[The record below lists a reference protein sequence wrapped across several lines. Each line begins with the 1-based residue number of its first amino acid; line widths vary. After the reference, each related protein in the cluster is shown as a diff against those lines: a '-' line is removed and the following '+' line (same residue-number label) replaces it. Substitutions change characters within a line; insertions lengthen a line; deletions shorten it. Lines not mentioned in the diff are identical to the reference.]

1 MAFRLILS
9 EIESNIKKIIA
20 QHGFQNVEFVVELA
34 KPGFGDF
41 TCNVAFLLA
50 KQLGKK
56 PYDIA
61 QIFAAD
67 YQKHLGNYLARSEAH
82 KSGYLNFYSNQATL
96 NNLIIKSS
104 LDENFGFIDIG
115 KKKSVVV
122 EHTSVNPN
130 KALHIGHIRNLVIGD
145 TVVRIL
151 KKTNHDVKVLNY
163 VDDSGLQ
170 VADIIVGFKY
180 GGFSESPQA
189 GQKFDHYCG
198 DQVYVKT
205 TEKYE
210 TDKKLGEYRH
220 KVLQDLENPNSELAK
235 FASMI
240 TRKVLAEQLKT
251 CWKMGVYYDCLNFES
266 QIIHSRLWDK
276 IFEMLKQMK
285 LAKFE
290 KEGKNKDCWVIEA
303 EGEEDKVLVRSNGVA
318 TYIAKDIP
326 YAAWKLGIVDDPFYY
341 KEYTKQS
348 NGTILWETTLDKN
361 NNQKMKFS
369 GQQVITVIDS
379 RQTRLQKIIT
389 SLVAKLKQE
398 KDTYSHLSYEAVT
411 LSSDTVATIGHE
423 IEGKQAQMSGRK
435 GIYINAD
442 EVIESLEKKI
452 FDEAKKRND
461 DLDNATLCKIASDV
475 ASGTLRYEMIKQDL
489 DKMITFDLKKS
500 LSLEGDTCSYLQY
513 SFARAS
519 RILEK
524 AGLEPKFDSSFELLR
539 TDHETDLLKMI
550 AKFDIC
556 INDAA
561 SNLSP
566 KVIARFCYDL
576 AVSFNSFYEHVPVL
590 DNENKDLVNERLCL
604 VYCFKSTLE
613 RALDLLGIATPQRM

>member
-1 MAFRLILS
+1 MAFLLILA
-9 EIESNIKKIIA
+9 EIKSNIKKIIS
-20 QHGFQNVEFVVELA
+20 QHGFKDVEFVVDIA

-61 QIFAAD
+61 QLFAED
-67 YQKHLGNYLARSEAH
+67 YTKHLGNCLAKAEAH
-82 KSGYLNFYSNQATL
+82 KSGYLNFYSNPKL

-104 LDENFGFIDIG
+104 LEKDYGFIDIG
-115 KKKSVVV
+115 KKKSVIV

-151 KKTNHDVKVLNY
+151 KKTSHDVKVLNY
-163 VDDSGLQ
+163 IDDSGLQ

-180 GGFSESPQA
+180 GGFSDSPPA

-198 DQVYVKT
+198 DEVYVKT

-210 TDKKLGEYRH
+210 ADKQFAEYRH
-220 KVLQDLENPNSELAK
+220 KVLQDLEDQNSELAK
-235 FASMI
+235 FASVI
-240 TRKVLAEQLKT
+240 TRKVLAEQLIT

-266 QIIHSRLWDK
+266 QIIHSKLWNK
-276 IFEMLKQMK
+276 IFEMLKKMN
-285 LAKFE
+285 LVKFE

-303 EGEEDKVLVRSNGVA
+303 QGEEDKVLVRSNGVA

-341 KEYTKQS
+341 KKYSEQS
-348 NGTILWETTLDKN
+348 NGTILWETTLEKN
-361 NNQKMKFS
+361 NNQKLEFR
-369 GQQVITVIDS
+369 GQKVITVIDS
-379 RQTRLQKIIT
+379 RQTRLQKII
-389 SLVAKLKQE
+389 SNLIAKLKPE
-398 KDTYSHLSYEAVT
+398 KDAYSHLSYEAVT
-411 LSSDTVATIGHE
+411 LSADTVKAIGHE

-442 EVIESLEKKI
+442 DVIESLEKRI
-452 FDEAKKRND
+452 FEEAKKRNA
-461 DLDNATLCKIASDV
+461 DLDSKTLSKIATDV
-475 ASGTLRYEMIKQDL
+475 AVGTLRYEMIKQDL
-489 DKMITFDLKKS
+489 DKIITFDLKKS

-513 SFARAS
+513 SYARAS

-524 AGLEPKFDSSFELLR
+524 AGFEPKFDSLFESLS
-539 TDHETDLLKMI
+539 TDHEINLLKMI

-561 SNLSP
+561 NNLSP

-590 DNENKDLVNERLCL
+590 DNENKELVNQRLCL

-613 RALDLLGIATPQRM
+613 KSLELLGIATPQRM

>member
-1 MAFRLILS
+1 LTFRLILA
-9 EIESNIKKIIA
+9 EIESNIKEIIA

-50 KQLGKK
+50 KQTGKK

-61 QIFAAD
+61 QQFAED
-67 YQKHLGNYLARSEAH
+67 YKKHLGTYLAKTEAH
-82 KSGYLNFYSNQATL
+82 KSGYLNFYSNQKEV

-104 LDENFGFIDIG
+104 LEKDFGFIDIG
-115 KKKSVVV
+115 KKKLVVV

-170 VADIIVGFKY
+170 IADIIVGFKY
-180 GGFSESPQA
+180 GGFSESTPA

-198 DQVYVKT
+198 DEVYVKT

-210 TDKKLGEYRH
+210 TDKQFAEYRH
-220 KVLQDLENPNSELAK
+220 KVLQDLENQNSELAK
-235 FASMI
+235 FASII

-266 QIIHSRLWDK
+266 QIIHSKLWDK
-276 IFEMLKQMK
+276 IFEMLKKMN
-285 LAKFE
+285 LVKFE
-290 KEGKNKDCWVIEA
+290 KEGKNKDCWIIEA
-303 EGEEDKVLVRSNGVA
+303 QGEEDKVLVRSNGVA

-326 YAAWKLGIVDDPFYY
+326 YAAWKLGIIDDPFYY
-341 KEYTKQS
+341 KKYSEQS
-348 NGTILWETTLDKN
+348 NGTILWETTLEKN
-361 NNQKMKFS
+361 NHQKLKFS
-369 GQQVITVIDS
+369 GQKVMTVIDS
-379 RQTRLQKIIT
+379 RQARLQKIIT
-389 SLVAKLKQE
+389 NLIAKLKPE
-398 KDTYSHLSYEAVT
+398 KDAYSHLSYESVT
-411 LSSDTVATIGHE
+411 LSADTVKAIGHE

-442 EVIESLEKKI
+442 EVIESLEKRI
-452 FDEAKKRND
+452 FEEAKKRNE
-461 DLDNATLCKIASDV
+461 DLDSNTLSKIATDV
-475 ASGTLRYEMIKQDL
+475 AVGTLRYEMIKQDL
-489 DKMITFDLKKS
+489 DKIITFDLKKS

-524 AGLEPKFDSSFELLR
+524 AGLEPQFDSSFELLS
-539 TDHETDLLKMI
+539 TDHEITLLKMI

-561 SNLSP
+561 NNLSP
-566 KVIARFCYDL
+566 KVIARFCYDI

-590 DNENKDLVNERLCL
+590 DNENKELVNQRLCL
-604 VYCFKSTLE
+604 VYCFKSTLKKSLE
-613 RALDLLGIATPQRM
+613 LLGIATPPRM

>member
-1 MAFRLILS
+1 MTFRKILAD
-9 EIESNIKKIIA
+9 IESNIKKIIT
-20 QHGFQNVEFVVELA
+20 QNGFQEVGFVVELA

-50 KQLGKK
+50 KKLGKK

-61 QIFAAD
+61 MQFAVD
-67 YQKHLGNYLARSEAH
+67 YKKYLGDYLAKTEAH
-82 KSGYLNFYSNQATL
+82 ESGYLNFFSNQKL
-96 NNLIIKSS
+96 NGLIIKSS
-104 LDENFGFIDIG
+104 LDKDFGFIDIG
-115 KKKSVVV
+115 KKKSVIV

-163 VDDSGLQ
+163 IDDSGLQ

-180 GGFSESPQA
+180 GGFSEVPQA

-198 DQVYVKT
+198 DEVYVKT

-210 TDKKLGEYRH
+210 SDKKLDEYRH
-220 KVLQDLENPNSELAK
+220 KVLQELEDPNSDLAK
-235 FASMI
+235 FASVI

-266 QIIHSRLWDK
+266 QIIHSKLWDK
-276 IFEMLKQMK
+276 IFEMLKKMN
-285 LAKFE
+285 LVKFE

-341 KEYTKQS
+341 KEYAKQS
-348 NGTILWETTLDKN
+348 DGTILWETTLDKN
-361 NNQKMKFS
+361 NNKKIKFN

-389 SLVAKLKQE
+389 SLMAQLKQ
-398 KDTYSHLSYEAVT
+398 DTDSYSHLSYEAVT
-411 LSSDTVATIGHE
+411 LSADTVTTIGHE

-442 EVIESLEKKI
+442 EVIETLEKKI

-461 DLDNATLCKIASDV
+461 DLDNDTLSKIATDV
-475 ASGTLRYEMIKQDL
+475 AAGTLRYEMIKQDL

-524 AGLEPKFDSSFELLR
+524 AQLKPKFDSSFELLR
-539 TDHETDLLKMI
+539 TDHEINLLKMI
-550 AKFDIC
+550 ARFDIC

-590 DNENKDLVNERLCL
+590 DNENKELVNERLCL

-613 RALDLLGIATPQRM
+613 RALELLGIATPQRM

>member
-1 MAFRLILS
+1 MAFRLILA
-9 EIESNIKKIIA
+9 EIKSNIKKIIS
-20 QHGFQNVEFVVELA
+20 QHGFQDVEFVVDLA

-61 QIFAAD
+61 QLFAED
-67 YQKHLGNYLARSEAH
+67 YTKHLGNYLAKAEAH
-82 KSGYLNFYSNQATL
+82 KSGYLNFYSDPKL

-104 LDENFGFIDIG
+104 LEKDFGFIDIG

-163 VDDSGLQ
+163 IDDSGLQ

-180 GGFSESPQA
+180 GGFSDSPPA

-198 DQVYVKT
+198 DEVYVKT
-205 TEKYE
+205 TAKYE
-210 TDKKLGEYRH
+210 ADKQFAESRH
-220 KVLQDLENPNSELAK
+220 KVLQDLEDPNSELAK
-235 FASMI
+235 FASVI
-240 TRKVLAEQLKT
+240 TRKVLAEQLTT
-251 CWKMGVYYDCLNFES
+251 CWKMGIYYNCLNFES
-266 QIIHSRLWDK
+266 QIIHSKLWDK
-276 IFEMLKQMK
+276 IFEMLKKMN
-285 LAKFE
+285 LVKFE

-303 EGEEDKVLVRSNGVA
+303 QGEEDKVLVRSNGVA

-341 KEYTKQS
+341 KKYSVQP
-348 NGTILWETTLDKN
+348 NGTVLWETTLEKN
-361 NNQKMKFS
+361 NNQKLEFN
-369 GQQVITVIDS
+369 GQKVITVIDS
-379 RQTRLQKIIT
+379 RQIRLQKII
-389 SLVAKLKQE
+389 SNLIAKLKSE
-398 KDTYSHLSYEAVT
+398 KDAYSHLSYEAVT
-411 LSSDTVATIGHE
+411 LSADTVKAIGHE

-442 EVIESLEKKI
+442 DVIESLEKRI
-452 FDEAKKRND
+452 FEEAKKRNT
-461 DLDNATLCKIASDV
+461 DLDSKTLSKIATDV
-475 ASGTLRYEMIKQDL
+475 AVGTLRYEMIKQDL

-513 SFARAS
+513 AYARAS

-524 AGLEPKFDSSFELLR
+524 ADFEPKFDSLFESLS
-539 TDHETDLLKMI
+539 TDHEINLLKMI

-561 SNLSP
+561 NNLSP

-590 DNENKDLVNERLCL
+590 DNENKDLVNQRLCL

-613 RALDLLGIATPQRM
+613 KSLELLGIATPQRM

>member
-1 MAFRLILS
+1 MSFRLVLS
-9 EIESNIKKIIA
+9 EIESNIKKIIK
-20 QHGFQNVEFVVELA
+20 QHGFKEVEFVVELA

-50 KQLGKK
+50 KQAGKK

-61 QIFAAD
+61 QMFAKD
-67 YQKHLGNYLARSEAH
+67 YQTYLGDYLAKAEAH
-82 KSGYLNFYSNQATL
+82 KSGYLNFFSNQKL
-96 NNLIIKSS
+96 NGLIIKSS
-104 LDENFGFIDIG
+104 LEKNFGFIDIG
-115 KKKSVVV
+115 KKKSVIV

-145 TVVRIL
+145 AVVRIL
-151 KKTNHDVKVLNY
+151 KKTNHYVKVLNY
-163 VDDSGLQ
+163 IDDSGLQ
-170 VADIIVGFKY
+170 VTDIIVGFKY
-180 GGFSESPQA
+180 GGFSDTPPS
-189 GQKFDHYCG
+189 GKKFDHYCG
-198 DQVYVKT
+198 DEVYVKT

-210 TDKKLGEYRH
+210 SDKQFAEYRN
-220 KVLQDLENPNSELAK
+220 KVLQDLENPSSELAR
-235 FASMI
+235 FANTI

-266 QIIHSRLWDK
+266 QIIHSKLWDK
-276 IFEMLKQMK
+276 IFEILKKMN
-285 LAKFE
+285 LVKFE
-290 KEGKNKDCWVIEA
+290 KEGKNANCWVIET

-341 KEYTKQS
+341 KKYNTQA
-348 NGTILWETTLDKN
+348 NGATLWETTLEKN
-361 NNQKMKFS
+361 TNQKLIFS
-369 GQQVITVIDS
+369 GQKVITVIDS

-389 SLVAKLKQE
+389 NLIAKLKPE
-398 KDTYSHLSYEAVT
+398 KGSYSHLSYETVT
-411 LSSDTVATIGHE
+411 LSADTVKEIGHE

-442 EVIESLEKKI
+442 NVIESLEKRI
-452 FDEAKKRND
+452 FEEAKKRNA
-461 DLDNATLCKIASDV
+461 DLDNNTLSKIATDV
-475 ASGTLRYEMIKQDL
+475 AVGTLRYEMIKQDL
-489 DKMITFDLKKS
+489 DKIITFDLKKS

-524 AGLEPKFDSSFELLR
+524 AGLEPKFDSLFEFLS
-539 TDHETDLLKMI
+539 TEYEINLLKMI
-550 AKFDIC
+550 GKFDIC
-556 INDAA
+556 VNDAA
-561 SNLSP
+561 NNLSP

-590 DNENKDLVNERLCL
+590 DNDNKDLVNQRLCL

-613 RALDLLGIATPQRM
+613 RALELLGIATPQRM

>member
-1 MAFRLILS
+1 LTLRLILT

-20 QHGFQNVEFVVELA
+20 QHGFREVEFVVELA

-50 KQLGKK
+50 KQAGKK

-61 QIFAAD
+61 QIVAED
-67 YQKHLGNYLARSEAH
+67 YKKYLGNYLAKTEAH
-82 KSGYLNFYSNQATL
+82 KSGYLNFHSNQKL
-96 NNLIIKSS
+96 NNLIIKAS

-115 KKKSVVV
+115 KKKSVIV

-145 TVVRIL
+145 IVVRIL
-151 KKTNHDVKVLNY
+151 KKTNHDVKILNY

-180 GGFSESPQA
+180 GGFSEAPPNEK
-189 GQKFDHYCG
+189 KFDHYCG
-198 DQVYVKT
+198 DEVYVKT

-210 TDKKLGEYRH
+210 SDKQFAEYRH
-220 KVLQDLENPNSELAK
+220 KVLQALEDPNSELAK
-235 FASMI
+235 FANII

-266 QIIHSRLWDK
+266 QIIHSKLWDK
-276 IFEMLKQMK
+276 IFEMLKKMS
-285 LAKFE
+285 LVRFE
-290 KEGKNKDCWVIEA
+290 KEGKNTNCWVIEA
-303 EGEEDKVLVRSNGVA
+303 QGEEDKVLVRSNGVA

-326 YAAWKLGIVDDPFYY
+326 YAAWKLGIIDDPFYY
-341 KEYTKQS
+341 KKYSTQP
-348 NGTILWETTLDKN
+348 NGTMLWETTLEKN
-361 NNQKMKFS
+361 NNQKLKFS
-369 GQQVITVIDS
+369 GQKVITVIDS

-389 SLVAKLKQE
+389 SLITKLKPE
-398 KDTYSHLSYEAVT
+398 KDAYSHLSYESVT
-411 LSSDTVATIGHE
+411 LSADTVKAIGHE

-442 EVIESLEKKI
+442 DVIESLEKRI
-452 FDEAKKRND
+452 FEEAKKRNT
-461 DLDNATLCKIASDV
+461 DLANDTLSKIAADV
-475 ASGTLRYEMIKQDL
+475 AVGTLRYEMIKQDL
-489 DKMITFDLKKS
+489 DKIITFDLKKS

-513 SFARAS
+513 SYARAS

-524 AGLEPKFDSSFELLR
+524 AGSEPKFDSSFELLS
-539 TDHETDLLKMI
+539 TDYETNLLKMI

-561 SNLSP
+561 NNLSP
-566 KVIARFCYDL
+566 KVVARFCYDL

-590 DNENKDLVNERLCL
+590 DNDNKEIVNQRLCL

-613 RALDLLGIATPQRM
+613 RALDLLGIATPRRM

>member
-1 MAFRLILS
+1 MTFKLILT
-9 EIESNIKKIIA
+9 EIDSNIKKIIT
-20 QHGFQNVEFVVELA
+20 QHGFREVEFVVELA

-50 KQLGKK
+50 KQAGKK

-61 QIFAAD
+61 QIIAED
-67 YQKHLGNYLARSEAH
+67 YKKYLGNYLAKAEAH
-82 KSGYLNFYSNQATL
+82 KSGYLNFHSNQKL

-115 KKKSVVV
+115 KKKSVIV

-145 TVVRIL
+145 IVVRIL
-151 KKTNHDVKVLNY
+151 KKTNHDVKILNY

-180 GGFSESPQA
+180 GGFSESPPNEK
-189 GQKFDHYCG
+189 KFDHYCG
-198 DQVYVKT
+198 DEVYVKT

-210 TDKKLGEYRH
+210 SDKQFAEYRH
-220 KVLQDLENPNSELAK
+220 KVLQALEDPNSDLAK
-235 FASMI
+235 FANVI

-266 QIIHSRLWDK
+266 QIIHSKLWDK
-276 IFEMLKQMK
+276 IFEMLKKMS
-285 LAKFE
+285 LARFE
-290 KEGKNKDCWVIEA
+290 KEGKNTNCWVIEA
-303 EGEEDKVLVRSNGVA
+303 QGEEDKVLVRSNGVA

-326 YAAWKLGIVDDPFYY
+326 YAAWKLGIIDDPFYY
-341 KEYTKQS
+341 KKYCTQS
-348 NGTILWETTLDKN
+348 NSTILWETTLEKN
-361 NNQKMKFS
+361 NNQKLKFS
-369 GQQVITVIDS
+369 GQKVITVIDS

-389 SLVAKLKQE
+389 SLITKLKSE
-398 KDTYSHLSYEAVT
+398 KDAYSHLSYESVT
-411 LSSDTVATIGHE
+411 LSADTVKAIGHE

-442 EVIESLEKKI
+442 DVIESLEKRI
-452 FDEAKKRND
+452 FEEAKKRNT
-461 DLDNATLCKIASDV
+461 DLDNDALSKIAADV
-475 ASGTLRYEMIKQDL
+475 AVGTLRYEMIKQDL
-489 DKMITFDLKKS
+489 DKIITFDLKKS

-513 SFARAS
+513 SYARAS

-524 AGLEPKFDSSFELLR
+524 ADSEPKFDSSFELLS
-539 TDHETDLLKMI
+539 TDYETNLLKMI

-561 SNLSP
+561 NNLSP
-566 KVIARFCYDL
+566 KVVARFCYDL

-590 DNENKDLVNERLCL
+590 DNDNKEIVNQRLCL

-613 RALDLLGIATPQRM
+613 RALDLLGIATPRRM

>member
-1 MAFRLILS
+1 MAFLLILA
-9 EIESNIKKIIA
+9 EIKSNIKKIIS
-20 QHGFQNVEFVVELA
+20 QHGFQDVEFVVDLA

-61 QIFAAD
+61 QLFAED
-67 YQKHLGNYLARSEAH
+67 YTKHLGNYLAKAEAH
-82 KSGYLNFYSNQATL
+82 KSGYLNFYSNPKL

-104 LDENFGFIDIG
+104 LEKDYGFIDIG
-115 KKKSVVV
+115 KKKSVIV

-163 VDDSGLQ
+163 IDDSGLQ

-180 GGFSESPQA
+180 GGFSDSPPA

-198 DQVYVKT
+198 DEVYVKT

-210 TDKKLGEYRH
+210 ADKQFAEYRH
-220 KVLQDLENPNSELAK
+220 KVLQDLEDPNSELAK
-235 FASMI
+235 FASVI
-240 TRKVLAEQLKT
+240 TRKVLAEQLIT

-266 QIIHSRLWDK
+266 QIIHSKLWNK
-276 IFEMLKQMK
+276 IFEMLKKMN
-285 LAKFE
+285 LVKFE

-303 EGEEDKVLVRSNGVA
+303 QGEEDKVLVRSNGVA

-341 KEYTKQS
+341 KKYSVQS
-348 NGTILWETTLDKN
+348 NGTVLWETTLEKN
-361 NNQKMKFS
+361 NDQKLEFS
-369 GQQVITVIDS
+369 GQKVITVIDS
-379 RQTRLQKIIT
+379 RQTRLQKII
-389 SLVAKLKQE
+389 SNLIAKLKPE
-398 KDTYSHLSYEAVT
+398 KDAYSHLSYEAVT
-411 LSSDTVATIGHE
+411 LSADTVKAIGHE

-442 EVIESLEKKI
+442 DVIESLEKRI
-452 FDEAKKRND
+452 FEEAKKRNA
-461 DLDNATLCKIASDV
+461 DLDSKTLSKIATDV
-475 ASGTLRYEMIKQDL
+475 AVGTLRYEMIKQDL
-489 DKMITFDLKKS
+489 DKIITFDLKKS

-513 SFARAS
+513 SYARAS

-524 AGLEPKFDSSFELLR
+524 AGFEPKFDSLFESLS
-539 TDHETDLLKMI
+539 TDHEINLLKMI

-561 SNLSP
+561 NNLSP

-590 DNENKDLVNERLCL
+590 DNENKELVNQRLCL

-613 RALDLLGIATPQRM
+613 KSLELLGIATPQRM

>member
-1 MAFRLILS
+1 MAFRLILA
-9 EIESNIKKIIA
+9 EIESNIKKIIS
-20 QHGFQNVEFVVELA
+20 QHGFQDVEFVVDLA

-61 QIFAAD
+61 QLFAED
-67 YQKHLGNYLARSEAH
+67 YKKHLGTYLVKAESH
-82 KSGYLNFYSNQATL
+82 KSGYLNFYSNQEKL

-104 LDENFGFIDIG
+104 LEKDFGFIDIG

-163 VDDSGLQ
+163 IDDSGLQ

-180 GGFSESPQA
+180 GGFSDAPPA

-198 DQVYVKT
+198 DEVYVKT
-205 TEKYE
+205 TAKYE
-210 TDKKLGEYRH
+210 ADKQFAEYRH
-220 KVLQDLENPNSELAK
+220 KVLQDLEDQNSELAK
-235 FASMI
+235 FAGVI

-266 QIIHSRLWDK
+266 QIIHSKLWDK
-276 IFEMLKQMK
+276 IFEMLKKMN
-285 LAKFE
+285 LVKFE

-303 EGEEDKVLVRSNGVA
+303 QGEEDKVLVRSNGVA

-341 KEYTKQS
+341 KKYSEQS
-348 NGTILWETTLDKN
+348 NGTILLETTLEKN
-361 NNQKMKFS
+361 NNQKLAFS
-369 GQQVITVIDS
+369 GQKVITVIDS
-379 RQTRLQKIIT
+379 RQTRLQKIIS
-389 SLVAKLKQE
+389 SLIAKLKPE
-398 KDTYSHLSYEAVT
+398 KDAYSHLSYEAVT
-411 LSSDTVATIGHE
+411 LSADTVKTIGHE

-435 GIYINAD
+435 GLYINAD
-442 EVIESLEKKI
+442 DVIESLEKRI
-452 FDEAKKRND
+452 FEEAKKRNE
-461 DLDNATLCKIASDV
+461 DLDRKTLSKIATDV
-475 ASGTLRYEMIKQDL
+475 AVGTLRYEMIKQDL
-489 DKMITFDLKKS
+489 DKIITFDLKKS

-513 SFARAS
+513 SYARAS

-524 AGLEPKFDSSFELLR
+524 AGFEPKFDSLFELLI
-539 TDHETDLLKMI
+539 TDHEINLLKMI

-561 SNLSP
+561 NNLSP

-590 DNENKDLVNERLCL
+590 DNENKDLVNQRLCL

-613 RALDLLGIATPQRM
+613 KSLELLGIATPQRM

>member
-1 MAFRLILS
+1 MTFRLILA
-9 EIESNIKKIIA
+9 EIESNIKEIIA

-50 KQLGKK
+50 KQAGKK

-61 QIFAAD
+61 QQFAED
-67 YQKHLGNYLARSEAH
+67 YKKHLGDYLAKAEAH
-82 KSGYLNFYSNQATL
+82 KSGYLNFYSNQKEV

-104 LDENFGFIDIG
+104 LEKDYGFIDIG
-115 KKKSVVV
+115 KKKSIIV

-130 KALHIGHIRNLVIGD
+130 KALHVGHIRNLVIGD

-180 GGFSESPQA
+180 GGFSESPPA
-189 GQKFDHYCG
+189 EQKFDHYCG
-198 DQVYVKT
+198 DEVYVKT

-210 TDKKLGEYRH
+210 VDKQFAEYRQ

-235 FASMI
+235 FASVI

-266 QIIHSRLWDK
+266 QIIHSKLWEK
-276 IFEMLKQMK
+276 IFEMLKKMN
-285 LAKFE
+285 LIKFE
-290 KEGKNKDCWVIEA
+290 KEGKNKDCWVVEA
-303 EGEEDKVLVRSNGVA
+303 QGEEDKVLVRSNGVA

-326 YAAWKLGIVDDPFYY
+326 YATWKLGIVDDPFYY
-341 KEYTKQS
+341 KKYSEQS
-348 NGTILWETTLDKN
+348 NGTILWETTLEKN
-361 NNQKMKFS
+361 NNQKLKFS
-369 GQQVITVIDS
+369 GQKVITVIDS
-379 RQTRLQKIIT
+379 RQARLQKIIT
-389 SLVAKLKQE
+389 NLIAKLKPE
-398 KDTYSHLSYEAVT
+398 KDAYSHLSYESVT
-411 LSSDTVATIGHE
+411 LSADTVKAIGHE

-435 GIYINAD
+435 GVYINAD
-442 EVIESLEKKI
+442 EVIESLEKRI
-452 FDEAKKRND
+452 FEEAKKRND
-461 DLDNATLCKIASDV
+461 DLDSNILSKIATDV
-475 ASGTLRYEMIKQDL
+475 AVGTLRYEMIKQDL
-489 DKMITFDLKKS
+489 DKIITFDLKKS

-524 AGLEPKFDSSFELLR
+524 AGFEPKFDSLFELLS
-539 TDHETDLLKMI
+539 TDHEVNLLKMI

-561 SNLSP
+561 NNLSP

-590 DNENKDLVNERLCL
+590 DNENKDLVNQRLCL

-613 RALDLLGIATPQRM
+613 KSLELLGIATPQRM

>member
-1 MAFRLILS
+1 MTFRLILS
-9 EIESNIKKIIA
+9 EIESNIKKIIT
-20 QHGFQNVEFVVELA
+20 QHGFQEVEFVVELA

-50 KQLGKK
+50 KKLGKK

-61 QIFAAD
+61 QLFAED
-67 YQKHLGNYLARSEAH
+67 YKKYLGNYLAKAEAH
-82 KSGYLNFYSNQATL
+82 KSGYLNFHSNQKL
-96 NNLIIKSS
+96 NGLIIKSS
-104 LDENFGFIDIG
+104 LDENFGCIDIG

-145 TVVRIL
+145 TVARIL
-151 KKTNHDVKVLNY
+151 KKTNHDVKILNY

-180 GGFSESPQA
+180 GGFTEAPTT

-198 DQVYVKT
+198 DEVYVKI

-210 TDKKLGEYRH
+210 SDKQFAEYRH
-220 KVLQDLENPNSELAK
+220 KVLQDLEDPNSELAP
-235 FASMI
+235 FASII

-266 QIIHSRLWDK
+266 QIIHSKLWDK
-276 IFEMLKQMK
+276 IFETLKKMN
-285 LAKFE
+285 LVKFE
-290 KEGKNKDCWVIEA
+290 KEGKNANCWIIKV

-341 KEYTKQS
+341 KKYSIQS
-348 NGTILWETTLDKN
+348 NDTVLWETTLEKN
-361 NNQKMKFS
+361 NNQKLKFS
-369 GQQVITVIDS
+369 GQKVVTVIDS
-379 RQTRLQKIIT
+379 RQARLQKIIT
-389 SLVAKLKQE
+389 NLITKLKPE
-398 KDTYSHLSYEAVT
+398 KDAYSHLSYETVT
-411 LSSDTVATIGHE
+411 LSSDTVKAIGHE
-423 IEGKQAQMSGRK
+423 IEGKQTQMSGRK

-442 EVIESLEKKI
+442 EVIESLEKRI
-452 FDEAKKRND
+452 FEEAKKRNA
-461 DLDNATLCKIASDV
+461 DLDNNTLSKIATDV
-475 ASGTLRYEMIKQDL
+475 AVGTLRYEMIKQDL
-489 DKMITFDLKKS
+489 DKIITFDLKKS

-513 SFARAS
+513 SYARAS

-524 AGLEPKFDSSFELLR
+524 AGFEPRFDSLFEMLS
-539 TDHETDLLKMI
+539 TDYEINLLKMI
-550 AKFDIC
+550 AKFGIC
-556 INDAA
+556 VNDAA
-561 SNLSP
+561 NNLSP

-576 AVSFNSFYEHVPVL
+576 AVSFNSFYEHVSVL
-590 DNENKDLVNERLCL
+590 DNDNKDLVNQRLCL
-604 VYCFKSTLE
+604 VYCFKLTLE

>member
-1 MAFRLILS
+1 LAFRLILS

-20 QHGFQNVEFVVELA
+20 QHSFKDVAFVVEPA
-34 KPGFGDF
+34 KSGFGDF

-56 PYDIA
+56 PYEIA
-61 QIFAAD
+61 QLFAAD
-67 YQKHLGNYLARSEAH
+67 YEKHLGDYLAKAEAH
-82 KSGYLNFYSNQATL
+82 KSGYLNFYSNQEKL

-104 LDENFGFIDIG
+104 LEKDFGFIDIG
-115 KKKSVVV
+115 KKKSVIV

-163 VDDSGLQ
+163 IDDSGLQ

-180 GGFSESPQA
+180 GGFSESSPA
-189 GQKFDHYCG
+189 EQKFDHYCG
-198 DQVYVKT
+198 DEVYVKT

-210 TDKKLGEYRH
+210 TDKQFAEYRH
-220 KVLQDLENPNSELAK
+220 KVLQDLEDQNSELAR
-235 FASMI
+235 FAGII

-266 QIIHSRLWDK
+266 QIIHSKLWDK
-276 IFEMLKQMK
+276 IFEMLKQMNQV
-285 LAKFE
+285 KFE
-290 KEGKNKDCWVIEA
+290 KEGKNVNCWVIEV

-341 KEYTKQS
+341 KKYGVQS
-348 NGTILWETTLDKN
+348 NGTVLWETTLEKN
-361 NNQKMKFS
+361 NNQKLKFS
-369 GQQVITVIDS
+369 SQKVITVIDS
-379 RQTRLQKIIT
+379 RQTRLQKIIS
-389 SLVAKLKQE
+389 SLIAKLKPE
-398 KDTYSHLSYEAVT
+398 KDAYSHLRYEAVT
-411 LSSDTVATIGHE
+411 LSADTVKTIGHE

-442 EVIESLEKKI
+442 DVIESLEKRI
-452 FDEAKKRND
+452 FEEAKKRNE
-461 DLDNATLCKIASDV
+461 DLDNNTLSKISTDV
-475 ASGTLRYEMIKQDL
+475 AVGTLRYEMIKQDL
-489 DKMITFDLKKS
+489 DKIITFDLKKS

-513 SFARAS
+513 SYARAS

-524 AGLEPKFDSSFELLR
+524 AGFEPKFDSLFELLS
-539 TDHETDLLKMI
+539 TEHEVNLLKMI

-556 INDAA
+556 VNDAA
-561 SNLSP
+561 NNLSP

-576 AVSFNSFYEHVPVL
+576 AVFFNSFYEHVPVL
-590 DNENKDLVNERLCL
+590 DNDNKELVNQRLCL

-613 RALDLLGIATPQRM
+613 KSLELLGIATPQRM

>member
-1 MAFRLILS
+1 MQR
-9 EIESNIKKIIA
+9 
-20 QHGFQNVEFVVELA
+20 GFKEVEFVVELA

-50 KQLGKK
+50 KQAGKK
-56 PYDIA
+56 PYEIA
-61 QIFAAD
+61 QIFAKD
-67 YQKHLGNYLARSEAH
+67 YQTHLGDYLAKAEAH
-82 KSGYLNFYSNQATL
+82 KSGYLNFFSNQKL
-96 NNLIIKSS
+96 NGLIIKSS
-104 LDENFGFIDIG
+104 LEKNFGFIDIG
-115 KKKSVVV
+115 KKKSVIV

-145 TVVRIL
+145 AVVRIL
-151 KKTNHDVKVLNY
+151 KKTNHYVKVLNY
-163 VDDSGLQ
+163 IDDSGLQ

-180 GGFSESPQA
+180 GGFSETAPL
-189 GQKFDHYCG
+189 GKKFDHYCG
-198 DQVYVKT
+198 DEVYVKT

-210 TDKKLGEYRH
+210 ADKQFAEYRH
-220 KVLQDLENPNSELAK
+220 KVLKDLENPSSDLAK

-240 TRKVLAEQLKT
+240 IRKVIEEQLKT
-251 CWKMGVYYDCLNFES
+251 CWKMRVYYDCLNFES
-266 QIIHSRLWDK
+266 QIIHSKLWDK
-276 IFEMLKQMK
+276 IFEMLKKMN
-285 LAKFE
+285 LVKFE
-290 KEGKNKDCWVIEA
+290 KEGKNANCWVIEA

-341 KEYTKQS
+341 RKYSTQA
-348 NGTILWETTLDKN
+348 NGDTLWETTLEKN
-361 NNQKMKFS
+361 TNQKLTFS
-369 GQQVITVIDS
+369 GQKVITVIDS

-389 SLVAKLKQE
+389 NLIAKLKPE
-398 KDTYSHLSYEAVT
+398 KGSYSHLSYEAVT
-411 LSSDTVATIGHE
+411 LSADTVKEIGHQ

-442 EVIESLEKKI
+442 NVIESLEKRI
-452 FDEAKKRND
+452 FEEAKKRNE
-461 DLDNATLCKIASDV
+461 DLDNDTLSKITTDV
-475 ASGTLRYEMIKQDL
+475 AVGTLRYEMIKQDL
-489 DKMITFDLKKS
+489 DKIITFDLKKS

-524 AGLEPKFDSSFELLR
+524 AGFEPKFDSLFELLC
-539 TDHETDLLKMI
+539 TEYETNLLKMI

-556 INDAA
+556 VNDAA
-561 SNLSP
+561 NNLSP

-590 DNENKDLVNERLCL
+590 DNDNKDLVNQRLCL

-613 RALDLLGIATPQRM
+613 RALDLLGITTPRRM

>member
-9 EIESNIKKIIA
+9 EIESNIKKIISH
-20 QHGFQNVEFVVELA
+20 HGFQDVGFVVEPA
-34 KPGFGDF
+34 KLGFGDF

-61 QIFAAD
+61 QLFAED
-67 YQKHLGNYLARSEAH
+67 YKKHLGDYLAKAEAH
-82 KSGYLNFYSNQATL
+82 KSGYLNFYSNQEKL

-104 LDENFGFIDIG
+104 LEKDFGFIDIG

-163 VDDSGLQ
+163 IDDSGLQ

-180 GGFSESPQA
+180 GGFSDAPPA

-198 DQVYVKT
+198 DEVYVKT
-205 TEKYE
+205 TAKYE
-210 TDKKLGEYRH
+210 ADKQFAESRH
-220 KVLQDLENPNSELAK
+220 KVLQDLEDQNSELAK
-235 FASMI
+235 FAGVI

-266 QIIHSRLWDK
+266 QIIHSKLWDK
-276 IFEMLKQMK
+276 IFEMLKKMN
-285 LAKFE
+285 LVKFE

-303 EGEEDKVLVRSNGVA
+303 QGEEDKILVRSNGVA

-341 KEYTKQS
+341 KKYSTQS
-348 NGTILWETTLDKN
+348 NGTVLWETTLEKN
-361 NNQKMKFS
+361 NNQKLKFS
-369 GQQVITVIDS
+369 GQKVITVVDS
-379 RQTRLQKIIT
+379 RQTRLQKIIS
-389 SLVAKLKQE
+389 SLIAKLKPE
-398 KDTYSHLSYEAVT
+398 KDAYSHLSYEAVT
-411 LSSDTVATIGHE
+411 LSADTVKTIGHE

-435 GIYINAD
+435 GLYINAD
-442 EVIESLEKKI
+442 DVIESLEKRI
-452 FDEAKKRND
+452 FEEAKKRNK
-461 DLDNATLCKIASDV
+461 DLDSNTLSKIATDV
-475 ASGTLRYEMIKQDL
+475 AVGTLRYEMIKQDL
-489 DKMITFDLKKS
+489 DKIITFDLKKS

-513 SFARAS
+513 SYARAS

-524 AGLEPKFDSSFELLR
+524 AGFEPKFDSLFELLI
-539 TDHETDLLKMI
+539 TDHEINLLKMI

-561 SNLSP
+561 NNLSP

-590 DNENKDLVNERLCL
+590 DNENKDLVNQRLCL

-613 RALDLLGIATPQRM
+613 KSLELLGIATPQRM

>member
-1 MAFRLILS
+1 MAFRLILA
-9 EIESNIKKIIA
+9 EIESNIKKIIS
-20 QHGFQNVEFVVELA
+20 QHGFQDVEFVVDLA

-61 QIFAAD
+61 QLFAED
-67 YQKHLGNYLARSEAH
+67 YKKHLGDYLAKAEAH
-82 KSGYLNFYSNQATL
+82 KSGYLNFYSNQEKL

-104 LDENFGFIDIG
+104 LEKDFGFIDIG

-163 VDDSGLQ
+163 IDDSGLQ

-180 GGFSESPQA
+180 GGFSDAPPA

-198 DQVYVKT
+198 DEVYVKT
-205 TEKYE
+205 TAKYE
-210 TDKKLGEYRH
+210 ADKQFAESRH
-220 KVLQDLENPNSELAK
+220 KVLQDLEDQNSELAK
-235 FASMI
+235 FAGVI

-266 QIIHSRLWDK
+266 QIIYSKLWDK
-276 IFEMLKQMK
+276 IFEMLKKMN
-285 LAKFE
+285 LVKFE

-303 EGEEDKVLVRSNGVA
+303 QGEEDKVLVRSNGVA

-341 KEYTKQS
+341 KKYSEQS
-348 NGTILWETTLDKN
+348 NGTVLWETTLEKN
-361 NNQKMKFS
+361 NNQKLKFS
-369 GQQVITVIDS
+369 GQKVITVIDS
-379 RQTRLQKIIT
+379 RQTRLQKIIS
-389 SLVAKLKQE
+389 SLIAKLKPE
-398 KDTYSHLSYEAVT
+398 KDAYSHLSYEAVT
-411 LSSDTVATIGHE
+411 LSADTVKTIGHE

-435 GIYINAD
+435 GLYINAD
-442 EVIESLEKKI
+442 DVIESLEKRI
-452 FDEAKKRND
+452 FEEAKKRNK
-461 DLDNATLCKIASDV
+461 DLDSNTLSKIATDV
-475 ASGTLRYEMIKQDL
+475 AVGTLRYEMIKQDL
-489 DKMITFDLKKS
+489 DKIITFDLKKS

-513 SFARAS
+513 SYARAS

-524 AGLEPKFDSSFELLR
+524 AGFEPKFDSLFELLI
-539 TDHETDLLKMI
+539 TDHEINLLKMI

-561 SNLSP
+561 NNLSP

-590 DNENKDLVNERLCL
+590 DNENKELVNQRLCL

-613 RALDLLGIATPQRM
+613 KSLELLGIATPQRM